1 VTGLRFIAWCEAS
14 ARQAFPDAVARE
26 IEQFKL
32 LSRDS
37 VRRLLSAASM
47 SRETDPAQFALW
59 ATVLVSVPPA
69 MYAVHQLLNY
79 SAMRYAPAFFVDLAI
94 QADRMFFV
102 LYGMLAAALL
112 AAVMWEALLPDR
124 TDQEI
129 VGSLPVRARTL
140 TAARL
145 SAALIVVTMFSLP
158 ISLPAGIILAVAAPS
173 HPALG
178 FLPTVFAAHVIA
190 TMGGSLCVFA
200 LLLIVRGV
208 IAFCLGEHVSQ
219 RLATVLQLVTVAA
232 LAEVFFFI
240 PGMLPAMVTRMIF
253 GDPSATA
260 LPPVW
265 FAALYSWFVGTP
277 HAALA
282 STALLAPIAF
292 ASAVVLVIPV
302 YLLPAAVLARRT
314 IETQP
319 RQHAGVIS
327 TLARSAAVALPSSA
341 VVRGILV
348 FIVASLLRSRRHR
361 LIVTG
366 YAGLAAAIG
375 TMSMMA
381 RSIRGTIAL
390 DSPGISMLSLPLV
403 LMFFV
408 ALGLRAAFAV
418 PTDVDA
424 NWSFRLA
431 QPPVM
436 AAIDATAIAIA
447 LVGMVPIAASA
458 SAAAFFLGWG
468 PYAAVSVGALDLL
481 SATVLVEWA
490 LADWR
495 KVPFTCGHMPDP
507 ESLRSR
513 WLLYIVPLIV
523 FAFVNAAI
531 QRYALASTRA
541 MFWYGGIAAV
551 AIAILRLRRWLAV
564 RRLMLQ
570 FDASPADAMA
580 TLSLSEALH

>member
-1 VTGLRFIAWCEAS
+1 MTRLGFTAWCKAS
-14 ARQAFPDAVARE
+14 ARHAIPARFERE
-26 IEQFKL
+26 IDQFTL

-47 SRETDPAQFALW
+47 SSETDPAQFALW

-69 MYAVHQLLNY
+69 MYAVRQLLNY
-79 SAMRYAPAFFVDLAI
+79 SAMRDAPAFFVDLAI

-129 VGSLPVRARTL
+129 VGSLPVKARTL

-158 ISLPAGIILAVAAPS
+158 ISLPAGIILAVASPS

-208 IAFCLGEHVSQ
+208 IAFCLGEHLSQ
-219 RLATVLQLVTVAA
+219 RLATVMQLVTVAA

-240 PGMLPAMVTRMIF
+240 PGVLPAMVTRMIF
-253 GDPSATA
+253 ADPSAIA

-265 FAALYSWFVGTP
+265 FAALYSWLVGTP

-292 ASAVVLVIPV
+292 ASAVGLVIPV

-314 IETQP
+314 IETQR
-319 RQHAGVIS
+319 RQHAGLIS
-327 TLARSAAVALPSSA
+327 SFARSAAVVFPSSE
-341 VVRGILV
+341 VVRGLLV
-348 FIVASLLRSRRHR
+348 FVVASLLRSRRHR
-361 LIVTG
+361 LIVTA
-366 YAGLAAAIG
+366 YAGVAIAVG
-375 TMSMMA
+375 TMSVIA
-381 RSIRGTIAL
+381 GNIRGTIAL
-390 DSPGISMLSLPLV
+390 DHPSVSLLSLPLV

-408 ALGLRAAFAV
+408 ALGLRAAFAI
-418 PTDVDA
+418 PTDIDA
-424 NWSFRLA
+424 NWSFRVA

-436 AAIDATAIAIA
+436 AAVNATAIAIL
-447 LVGMVPIAASA
+447 LVGIVPIVAVASTAAFLLGWDHG
-458 SAAAFFLGWG
+458 AAA
-468 PYAAVSVGALDLL
+468 AVGALDLL
-481 SATVLVEWA
+481 SAMVLVEWA

-513 WLLYIVPLIV
+513 WLWCIVPLIL

-531 QRYALASTRA
+531 QRHALASMRA
-541 MFWYGGIAAV
+541 MFWYGGIAAG
-551 AIAILRLRRWLAV
+551 AIAILRLRRWRAV